1 MSCEGFN
8 MSLGILYEMIFPAD
22 LLTSAKHPK
31 INTLQPQKQH
41 KNLNNRV
48 RKLLTN
54 TKTKLNETKS

>member
-1 MSCEGFN
+1 

-41 KNLNNRV
+41 KNLNNHV

-54 TKTKLNETKS
+54 TKTKLNETKD